1 MWLELGLPFLRGALG
16 AEEKSSGGFYQLF
29 SRRVHALFVSMP
41 MMREYV
47 FVAVV
52 FSVGVVPRRISNLL
66 CCFSIYMFFTGNE
79 PNSMYVDLIACT
91 AH

>member
-1 MWLELGLPFLRGALG
+1 MLPFLRSFWGMWLELGLPFLRGALG

-41 MMREYV
+41 VMREYV

-52 FSVGVVPRRISNLL
+52 FSVGVVPRRI
-66 CCFSIYMFFTGNE
+66 
-79 PNSMYVDLIACT
+79 
-91 AH
+91 